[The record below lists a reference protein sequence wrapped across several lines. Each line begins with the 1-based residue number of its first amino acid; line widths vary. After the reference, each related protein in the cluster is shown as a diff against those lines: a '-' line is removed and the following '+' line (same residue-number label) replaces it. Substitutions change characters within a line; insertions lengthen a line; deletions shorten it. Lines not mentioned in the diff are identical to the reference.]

1 MTINPLLRAA
11 RAAVIFAVF
20 VGFLPHFADAKTV
33 REPSGKA
40 FATAH
45 RRPIVFIPGLMGSR
59 LCRPDPAGSRN
70 EIVSWGTLSALPS
83 IAELQLPTDDEDDVR
98 PCGLIREVVFFG
110 LYTQEIYGPIVARLE
125 RLGYRENH
133 DLFVF
138 DYDWRRSV
146 FDNARSLA
154 EFVQAKVAPGQ
165 KIDILAHSMGGL
177 IARIYAVE
185 MGGGGR
191 IGRLISAGTPFL
203 GSAKV
208 FETVEQGWG
217 ALNTVLGGIAV
228 FRRTLLS
235 FPSIFELSPRYAAC
249 CGTGSGFSP
258 HDAAAWRALGWEG
271 VDTASMPDLA
281 DTARRAADIQRVIDT
296 PLPDGVEDVGVIGV
310 DQRTPYRVVFETD
323 AGATTGRIETSWNG
337 DGTVMQDSAILPRA
351 SIHPTS
357 FADHQNILN
366 DPQVQDFLTVAL
378 TRGVAEAMRSV
389 SVRPRDTMRTFAGI
403 LAELVGVAVVPDQ
416 LVYRPGDVGEV
427 RVRFRLD
434 AARRL
439 PDRAVRLELRM
450 TGAAAQPIALRH
462 DPQSFDPANPLEQ
475 GFVGRFAAGV
485 QPGHRVLRATVQV
498 EGGGTRIVDR
508 TIAVVAR

>member
-1 MTINPLLRAA
+1 MTINLLLRAI
-11 RAAVIFAVF
+11 RAAAVLAAFA
-20 VGFLPHFADAKTV
+20 GFLPLFSHAEAAGQ
-33 REPSGKA
+33 SSKA
-40 FATAH
+40 AVAAPD
-45 RRPIVFIPGLMGSR
+45 RRPVVFIPGLMGSR
-59 LCRPDPAGSRN
+59 LCRPDPADPRN
-70 EIVSWGTLSALPS
+70 SVVAWGTLGALPS
-83 IAELQLPTDDEDDVR
+83 LAELKLPTDGEDDVQ

-110 LYTQEIYGPIVARLE
+110 LYTQEVYAPIVAHLE
-125 RLGYRENH
+125 RLGFRENQ

-146 FDNARSLA
+146 FDNARALA
-154 EFVQAKVAPGQ
+154 EFVQAKVGPGQ

-185 MGGGGR
+185 MGGGDR

-208 FETVEQGWG
+208 YETVEQGWG
-217 ALNTVLGGIAV
+217 ALNSVLGGIAV

-235 FPSIFELSPRYAAC
+235 FPSIFELSPRYVDC
-249 CGTGSGFSP
+249 CGNGAAFSP

-271 VDTASMPDLA
+271 VDTSAMPDLA
-281 DTARRAADIQRVIDT
+281 ETARRAADIQRVIDT
-296 PLPDGVEDVGVIGV
+296 PLPDGVEEVGVIGV
-310 DQRTPYRVVFETD
+310 DQRTPYRVEFETK
-323 AGATTGRIETSWNG
+323 AGATTARIETSWNG
-337 DGTVMQDSAILPRA
+337 DGTVMRDSAMLPRA
-351 SIHPTS
+351 AIHPTS

-366 DPQVQDFLTVAL
+366 DRQVQDFLAVAL

-389 SVRPRDTMRTFAGI
+389 PVRPRDTMRTFAGI

-434 AARRL
+434 AAQPL
-439 PDRAVRLELRM
+439 GDRAVRLELRM
-450 TGAAAQPIALRH
+450 AGAAAQPVALRP
-462 DPQSFDPANPLEQ
+462 DPSSFDPTNPLEQ
-475 GFVGRFAAGV
+475 GFVGHFAAGV

-498 EGGGTRIVDR
+498 EGGRTRIVDR